1 MLDRFR
7 RRLAGL
13 LVAVALSPW
22 LIAAAN
28 PPAAQKD
35 DKTEKSAS
43 KADDAELQADDE
55 LLEFLGSVD
64 SEDGELMDYYSKTD
78 GSRVTGAT
86 PGKSTS
92 APAGTKAKPSANGV
106 SQTTTRNHE

>member
-64 SEDGELMDYYSKTD
+64 SEDGELMDYYARTDKAKPDKT
-78 GSRVTGAT
+78 S
-86 PGKSTS
+86 S
-92 APAGTKAKPSANGV
+92 APAASKAKPAAKNY
-106 SQTTTRNHE
+106 E